1 MDQLLLVG
9 MMTRRIAGLLRRCH
23 SQVAYFLLLK
33 KEKMTRRRKIKA
45 IIGFGTLLFLC
56 LTVAAVWRWSS
67 LSQSLDVDVVSQW
80 LDSLKSNPHAP
91 YIVIGAFLIGSQ
103 IMFPI
108 TALILASAY
117 TFGPWQG
124 FLYGM
129 VGSVSGAL
137 VTYSIGY
144 FLGHD
149 TFRHL
154 AGRRFAALDRALSQK
169 GMTAVLTTHLIP
181 IGPFTIVNLAAGVVH
196 VRLWDFALGC
206 TLGLLPGVALI
217 AIFEHQLEH
226 AFRNPETL
234 TVLLLV
240 VSAGLIVAGLLWG
253 RRLLRSQLRTK
264 YQPYGESTAE
274 IEPPHGATYRQS
286 DAALKPAGRS
296 VNATSPS
303 QANSEPNHRSPS
315 PNSDTRQPHNHAR

>member
-1 MDQLLLVG
+1 
-9 MMTRRIAGLLRRCH
+9 MT
-23 SQVAYFLLLK
+23 
-33 KEKMTRRRKIKA
+33 TTRKIKS
-45 IIGFGTLLFLC
+45 IIGFGTLLLLC
-56 LTVAAVWRWSS
+56 FSVVALWRWSA
-67 LSQSLDVDVVSQW
+67 LSESLDVDAVSQW

-117 TFGPWQG
+117 VFGPWQG
-124 FLYGM
+124 FVYGM

-137 VTYSIGY
+137 LTYSIGY

-149 TFRHL
+149 TFRYL
-154 AGRRFAALDRALSQK
+154 AGRRFEALDRALREK

-196 VRLWDFALGC
+196 VRLWDFFLGC
-206 TLGLLPGVALI
+206 TLGLFPGVALT
-217 AIFEHQLEH
+217 AVFEHQLEH

-234 TVLLLV
+234 TLLLLLV
-240 VSAGLIVAGLLWG
+240 LTGLIVAGLLGG

-264 YQPYGESTAE
+264 YQPYGESPAE
-274 IEPPHGATYRQS
+274 LEAPHGATCTQS
-286 DAALKPAGRS
+286 DAGARS
-296 VNATSPS
+296 LGQPDKSSRAHRRPDHQAPDPNA
-303 QANSEPNHRSPS
+303 H
-315 PNSDTRQPHNHAR
+315 TRQSQNPAR